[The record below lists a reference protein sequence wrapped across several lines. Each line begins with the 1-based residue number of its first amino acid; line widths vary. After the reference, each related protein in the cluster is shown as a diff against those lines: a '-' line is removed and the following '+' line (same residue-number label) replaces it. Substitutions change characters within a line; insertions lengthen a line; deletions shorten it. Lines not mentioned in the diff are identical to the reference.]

1 MSTTRYKALLV
12 DDEAG
17 ASQRLA
23 LLLSEHQNITVAAS
37 VRSVGEAR
45 SFLEV
50 QQPDLILL
58 DMEMPG
64 QLGME
69 LLSDLPEKTQVV
81 FVTAY
86 AEYAVQAFEVGALD
100 YLVKPVDPER
110 LERTLER
117 FLTRQVDRESSIPP
131 QNHEEVLL
139 SSHLQNQQS
148 QIIRLKSIHWIEG
161 MQNYTRVKVIGKETL
176 VIFRRRLAD
185 WEALLSDESYHRI
198 GRSHIINLSTLRRT
212 KWISRDVSELYFEGN
227 PEPLVVGRSASA
239 HLKELLQN
247 G

>member
-1 MSTTRYKALLV
+1 MPTTRYKALLV

-23 LLLSEHQNITVAAS
+23 LLLSEHQIITVAGS

-50 QQPDLILL
+50 QQPDLIFL

-64 QLGME
+64 QLVME
-69 LLSDLPEKTQVV
+69 LLPDLPEKTQVV

-86 AEYAVQAFEVGALD
+86 AEYAVQAFEAGALD

-117 FLTRQVDRESSIPP
+117 FLARRVGRERSSQPE
-131 QNHEEVLL
+131 NEEEVLL
-139 SSHLQNQQS
+139 HSYPENQES

-161 MQNYTRVKVIGKETL
+161 MQNYTRAKVKGQETL
-176 VIFRRRLAD
+176 VIFRRRLAG
-185 WEALLSDESYHRI
+185 WEALLSDERFHRI

-212 KWISRDVSELYFEGN
+212 KWISRDVSELFFEGIK
-227 PEPLVVGRSASA
+227 EPLVVGRSASTQ
-239 HLKELLQN
+239 LKALLQN

>member
-50 QQPDLILL
+50 QQPDLIFL

-185 WEALLSDESYHRI
+185 WEALL
-198 GRSHIINLSTLRRT
+198 
-212 KWISRDVSELYFEGN
+212 
-227 PEPLVVGRSASA
+227 
-239 HLKELLQN
+239 
-247 G
+247 

>member
-1 MSTTRYKALLV
+1 
-12 DDEAG
+12 
-17 ASQRLA
+17 
-23 LLLSEHQNITVAAS
+23 
-37 VRSVGEAR
+37 
-45 SFLEV
+45 V
-50 QQPDLILL
+50 QQPDLIFL

-86 AEYAVQAFEVGALD
+86 AEYAVQAFEAGALD